1 MMMKYYFKPSG
12 NNFMKN
18 LLKYFGYACL
28 TGLAVVSLFMV
39 NLLMMRPFSIDHFL
53 AKELVVSLVDSP
65 EMMTYLGV
73 FDDFNAVLKHNQKL
87 TIPSL
92 QESEED
98 HEDQI
103 TVLRTLRK
111 YDESKLTDIQKITQ
125 KIAIFDIE
133 NDINEF
139 ENFRY
144 HSHPFNQ
151 ISGRHQSLVE
161 FMTDMHPVRS
171 HREAADYIKRVELFD
186 DVFAGTCYGWRN
198 KKNKASLLPCLCL
211 IMSLHN

>member
-1 MMMKYYFKPSG
+1 
-12 NNFMKN
+12 MKN

-39 NLLMMRPFSIDHFL
+39 NLLMMKPFSIDHFL

-111 YDESKLTDIQKITQ
+111 YDES
-125 KIAIFDIE
+125 
-133 NDINEF
+133 
-139 ENFRY
+139 
-144 HSHPFNQ
+144 
-151 ISGRHQSLVE
+151 
-161 FMTDMHPVRS
+161 
-171 HREAADYIKRVELFD
+171 
-186 DVFAGTCYGWRN
+186 
-198 KKNKASLLPCLCL
+198 
-211 IMSLHN
+211 